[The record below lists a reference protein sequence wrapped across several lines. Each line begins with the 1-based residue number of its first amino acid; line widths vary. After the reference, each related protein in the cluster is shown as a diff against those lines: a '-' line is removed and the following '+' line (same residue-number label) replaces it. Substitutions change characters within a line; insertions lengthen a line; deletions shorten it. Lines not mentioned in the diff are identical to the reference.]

1 MTRIDLIK
9 ENKITSSIID
19 LIKETKAI
27 SSIHEAKDFL
37 AKLKA
42 VDAQTYDYLHDEII
56 AQIDPSKDVSTSNH
70 NPPPLI
76 AASTTFDGSICAI
89 ISSCK

>member
-42 VDAQTYDYLHDEII
+42 VDVQTYDYLHDEII
-56 AQIDPSKDVSTSNH
+56 AQIDPSKVVDAAMAGGGLWFEVETSFVYTVNEY
-70 NPPPLI
+70 LL
-76 AASTTFDGSICAI
+76 G
-89 ISSCK
+89 KL